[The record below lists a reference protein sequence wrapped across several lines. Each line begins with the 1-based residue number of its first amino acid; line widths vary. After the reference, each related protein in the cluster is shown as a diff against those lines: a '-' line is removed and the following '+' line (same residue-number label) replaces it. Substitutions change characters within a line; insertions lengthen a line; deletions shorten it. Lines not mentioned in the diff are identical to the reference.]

1 MESGR
6 MGREEMRAGPVAL
19 GRDMRGGEF
28 HGLGDCPWGVSG
40 LSHMVGVPSLESAH
54 QENESPLLA
63 RKPVGLTGGL

>member
-6 MGREEMRAGPVAL
+6 MGREEIRAGPVAL

-40 LSHMVGVPSLESAH
+40 LSHILGTSTPGSNKGKM
-54 QENESPLLA
+54 SPLGWLE
-63 RKPVGLTGGL
+63 GQ